1 MKRHISQFVAAFTFA
16 IIMCVGFSATAA
28 PPFETNVFNFKNDV
42 SLMGA
47 DHTVTAVVMP
57 LFNYPATEVFDDTGT
72 GVVTNANAATTS
84 KNGDNIGMAGFTKSI
99 GTVTTF
105 DDTGT
110 NLTRH
115 DASAAI
121 TTTAKDDDIGAM
133 THFNCST
140 TEVFDDTGTG
150 VVTNANAA
158 TTSKNGDNIGMAGF
172 TKSTGKATTFDD
184 TGTNLT
190 RHDAIAAITTTA
202 KDDDI
207 GAMTHFNCSATEVF
221 DDTGTGIVTNVN
233 AATRITRS
241 DQQLDDGSFTAM
253 NMNQTQ
259 VVCFNDTGGSMFQDY
274 NMVND
279 SGNQRLTTFAGNF
292 NSTSNA

>member
-72 GVVTNANAATTS
+72 G
-84 KNGDNIGMAGFTKSI
+84 I
-99 GTVTTF
+99 
-105 DDTGT
+105 
-110 NLTRH
+110 
-115 DASAAI
+115 
-121 TTTAKDDDIGAM
+121 
-133 THFNCST
+133 
-140 TEVFDDTGTG
+140 
-150 VVTNANAA
+150 VTNANAA